1 MVSPFAI
8 IPIELVDISLE
19 VVQTATPCCSVVAN
33 CMTFPNHKFSLQM
46 FC

>member
-1 MVSPFAI
+1 MALPFAI
-8 IPIELVDISLE
+8 IPIELVDIFLE

-33 CMTFPNHKFSLQM
+33 CMTPPNLKILLQV